1 MVALDTRS
9 SAAPTQTPRDDRP
22 REATPQA
29 QPQINVSTVE
39 RGVSVASGALLAIL
53 GLKRRSLGGLII
65 AGLGGALLK
74 RGVTGHCEMY
84 ESLGLN
90 TAQEGDEQ
98 SEPRDRAAKRGVQIE
113 RSFLIDRSPEDLYG
127 FWRKFDNLPQIMTHL
142 KEVRVIDDRR
152 SHWVASAPAI
162 AGGSVEWDAQITD
175 DEPNSRIA
183 WRSLPGST
191 VDSSGEVRFTR
202 ALGDRGTQ
210 VTVSLKYVP
219 PGGRLGHWTAKLFG
233 EAADQQ
239 IQEDLRR
246 VKRQMETGEIPTT
259 EGQPRGTCT
268 GSGKRERN

>member
-1 MVALDTRS
+1 MVALDSPS
-9 SAAPTQTPRDDRP
+9 SPARTQQPRNDRP
-22 REATPQA
+22 A
-29 QPQINVSTVE
+29 QEVPSAGLHVNVAMAE
-39 RGVSVASGALLAIL
+39 RAASLAGGALLAVL
-53 GLKRRSLGGLII
+53 GLKRRSLGGLIV
-65 AGLGGALLK
+65 AAVGGALVK
-74 RGVTGHCEMY
+74 RGVTGHCDMY
-84 ESLGLN
+84 QRLGVD
-90 TAQEGDEQ
+90 TAHTEHQQ
-98 SEPRDRAAKRGVQIE
+98 SKQRDRIAQRGIQIE
-113 RSFLIDRSPEDLYG
+113 RSYLIDRSPDDLYG

-162 AGGSVEWDAQITD
+162 AGGSVEWDAEITA

-183 WRSLPGST
+183 WQSLPGST
-191 VDSSGEVRFTR
+191 EDTTGEVRFAR

-246 VKRQMETGEIPTT
+246 FKRQMETGEIPTT
-259 EGQPRGTCT
+259 DGQPRGSCT
-268 GSGKRERN
+268 GGGMTQRD

>member
-9 SAAPTQTPRDDRP
+9 SAAPTQTPRDDSP

-84 ESLGLN
+84 QSLGLN
-90 TAQEGDEQ
+90 TAEEDDEQ

-142 KEVRVIDDRR
+142 KEVRVMDDRR
-152 SHWVASAPAI
+152 SHWVATAPAI

-175 DEPNSRIA
+175 D
-183 WRSLPGST
+183 
-191 VDSSGEVRFTR
+191 
-202 ALGDRGTQ
+202 
-210 VTVSLKYVP
+210 
-219 PGGRLGHWTAKLFG
+219 
-233 EAADQQ
+233 
-239 IQEDLRR
+239 
-246 VKRQMETGEIPTT
+246 
-259 EGQPRGTCT
+259 
-268 GSGKRERN
+268 

>member
-9 SAAPTQTPRDDRP
+9 SAAPTQAPRNDRP
-22 REATPQA
+22 REAAPQA

-39 RGVSVASGALLAIL
+39 RGVSLASGALLAIL
-53 GLKRRSLGGLII
+53 GLKRRSLAGLVV

-84 ESLGLN
+84 DSLGLN
-90 TAQEGDEQ
+90 TAREGDEQ
-98 SEPRDRAAKRGVQIE
+98 SERRDRAAKRGVQIE

-152 SHWVASAPAI
+152 SHWVATAPAI
-162 AGGSVEWDAQITD
+162 AGGSVEWDAEITT
-175 DEPNSRIA
+175 DEPNSVIA

-202 ALGDRGTQ
+202 AMGDRGTQ

-219 PGGRLGHWTAKLFG
+219 PGGRLGHWAAKMFG

-246 VKRQMETGEIPTT
+246 FKRQMETGEIPTT

-268 GSGKRERN
+268 GSGKRQQN

>member
-1 MVALDTRS
+1 
-9 SAAPTQTPRDDRP
+9 
-22 REATPQA
+22 
-29 QPQINVSTVE
+29 VE

-84 ESLGLN
+84 QSLGLN

-142 KEVRVIDDRR
+142 KEVRVMDDRR
-152 SHWVASAPAI
+152 SHWVATAPAI

-175 DEPNSRIA
+175 DEPNCRIA

-246 VKRQMETGEIPTT
+246 FKRQMETGEIPTT

-268 GSGKRERN
+268 GSGKREQN